1 VTEVLNKV
9 YTLEHSYEYGEDLE
23 YDESKMLGIY
33 SSFEK
38 AEEAK
43 NRYSKLIGF
52 ADYDE
57 SCFYIDE
64 YELNVD
70 TGFTDGF
77 VKV

>member
-1 VTEVLNKV
+1 MNKV
-9 YTLEHSYEYGEDLE
+9 YTLEHSYECGEDLE
-23 YDESKMLGIY
+23 YDEAKMLGIY

-43 NRYSKLIGF
+43 KRYSNLAGF

-57 SCFYIDE
+57 SCFYIDA
-64 YELNVD
+64 YDIDVD